1 MLFRFWIQYLC
12 VYVSLRKFKV
22 GKLRSAKS
30 KQAAA
35 IILNPRKILGDDLR
49 LLGGEL
55 VRLQDCVVPGAAT

>member
-1 MLFRFWIQYLC
+1 M
-12 VYVSLRKFKV
+12 YVSLRKFKV